1 MPKKSPKG
9 SWSSSRGMWK
19 RPSTAKPSN
28 FPKSSGGNGCAV
40 TSLALAGGLAAMFS
54 AALFGAA
61 YGILEIFT

>member
-40 TSLALAGGLAAMFS
+40 TALALAGGFT